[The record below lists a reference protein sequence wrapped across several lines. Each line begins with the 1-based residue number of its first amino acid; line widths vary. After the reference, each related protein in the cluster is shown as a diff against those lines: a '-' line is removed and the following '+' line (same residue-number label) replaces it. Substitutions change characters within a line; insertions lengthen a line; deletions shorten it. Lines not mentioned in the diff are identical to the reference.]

1 MRSIKTKSGFL
12 LRRLYL
18 LLPFDWNTRL
28 RLKGW
33 VFRTFSWLL
42 LDTNAYRRWA
52 YFQQGQDG
60 SLVPP
65 QQMAMTKATVGGG
78 CTEPLHDVLV
88 HHVRELHA
96 AMSQRHGRDYVEI
109 AQSSLVAPPKARA
122 IAFYLPQFHPIAEN
136 DAWWGKGFTEWT
148 NVSKAQPQFLG
159 HYQPHLPGELGFYD
173 LRLPDVMRRQIEL
186 ARLYGIEAFCFHYYW
201 FSGRRLLER
210 PLEQYLADPS
220 LDLPFCLC
228 WANENWTRRWDGME
242 TDVLLGQVYNDDND
256 EAFILDLITALRD
269 PRYLRLDGRPLVV
282 IYRPSLLPDCRRT
295 LQHWRETCRREGVG
309 EIFLAMVQFDRL
321 DPTEFGFDAALEFPP
336 HKLASGLACAN
347 AELQL
352 INPEYR
358 GYSVRYQDI
367 VQVAESMPVPD
378 YPLMRGVFPSWDNEA
393 RKPGRGY
400 TFVGSTPQLYR
411 RWLESAIGYAIEH
424 PVAGESV
431 VFINAWNEWAE
442 GAHLEPDRKYG
453 YAYLQA
459 TRDAL
464 EHSSEVHK
472 TLLLSHDAHPHGA
485 QYLALN
491 LAKELRRLGVDV
503 HVGLLGPGIL
513 EAEFGKIASVY
524 RMHGSPELHRR
535 RLAELYANGFRT
547 VIANTAVSGR
557 YAALL
562 KELGFTIVSLVHELP
577 GVIRDYEL
585 EPEVAD
591 LGRCADVIV
600 ASSLP
605 VMRAVED
612 LIEPEERAKV
622 VLRPQGLYVRSRH
635 RRASR
640 EAMHGARTRLR
651 AKLGLPD
658 AAIVALTIGYADHR
672 KGVDLMVDVAEYLVG
687 RDPRLHF
694 VWVGHWD
701 ANLRPEIEDRVARA
715 SLGEHVHFRGLDFDT
730 DDYYAGADV
739 YALYSREDPF
749 PSVVLE
755 SLSVGTPV
763 VAFRGTGGGADLLDR
778 GVGLAVPAFDSSA
791 FGDALVTA
799 ATSEPVRHA
808 LSSAAMDLIESEFSF
823 RQYAMDLVCMGAAP
837 IPKVSVVVPNYNYAR
852 YLRQRLDSVCA
863 QTFPLYE
870 LIVLDDRSTDDSLRV
885 LDALRR
891 ERGLNPDPRIIVS
904 ETNSGSVFRQ
914 WLRGVEASRGDYV
927 WIAEADDLADPGFLA
942 AVMQHLHAHPEAVL
956 GYTQSTQIDSNS
968 QQLAGDYLAYTLD
981 LSQTRWRSTYIAN
994 GAEEVAAGL
1003 AVKNTIPNVSA
1014 VVFRR
1019 EPLLKVLR
1027 DNLEEIQSLR
1037 VAGDWLVYLY
1047 LMKEGGVVFEP
1058 ASLNLH
1064 RRHAES
1070 VTLDTQVERHYNEV
1084 VSVQA
1089 RAQAMFSLDADVVM
1103 RASAYADVLRR
1114 QFGLAGT
1121 A

>member
-1 MRSIKTKSGFL
+1 MRAINAKVGFL
-12 LRRLYL
+12 LRQLYL
-18 LLPFDWNTRL
+18 ALPFDWNTRL

-33 VFRTFSWLL
+33 VFRTFSWFLSG
-42 LDTNAYRRWA
+42 TNAHRRWQ

-60 SLVPP
+60 SLIPP
-65 QQMAMTKATVGGG
+65 RQLAEPVMAAEAV
-78 CTEPLHDVLV
+78 CAEPSHEVLTQY
-88 HHVRELHA
+88 VRELYGTA
-96 AMSQRHGRDYVEI
+96 SQSHGPDYVEI
-109 AQSSLVAPPKARA
+109 AYSSLVTPPKARA

-173 LRLPDVMRRQIEL
+173 LRLPDVMRRQVEL

-210 PLEQYLADPS
+210 PLEQYLANPS

-242 TDVLLGQVYNDDND
+242 SDVLLGQVYNDDND

-269 PRYLRLDGRPLVV
+269 PRYLRLNGRPLVIV
-282 IYRPSLLPDCRRT
+282 YRPSLLPDCRRT

-309 EIFLAMVQFDRL
+309 DIFLAMVQFDRF

-336 HKLASGLACAN
+336 HKLASGLACVN

-352 INPEYR
+352 INPEYH
-358 GYSVRYQDI
+358 GHSVRYQDI
-367 VQVAESMPVPD
+367 VQAAESMPVPK

-411 RWLESAIGYAIEH
+411 RWLENAVEYAIEH

-464 EHSSEVHK
+464 EHLGETRK
-472 TLLLSHDAHPHGA
+472 AMLLSHDAHPHGA

-491 LAKELRRLGVDV
+491 LARELRQLGVDV

-513 EAEFGKIASVY
+513 EAEFEKIASVD
-524 RMHGSPELHRR
+524 RFHGAPERHRKRLGDLH
-535 RLAELYANGFRT
+535 ANGFRT
-547 VIANTAVSGR
+547 VIANTTVSGR
-557 YAALL
+557 YAAML

-577 GVIRDYEL
+577 GVIREYDL
-585 EPEVAD
+585 ESTVAD
-591 LGRCADVIV
+591 LGRCADAIV

-605 VMRAVED
+605 VVQAVQD
-612 LIEPEERAKV
+612 LIAPDQRAKI
-622 VLRPQGLYVRSRH
+622 VLKPQGLYMRSRH
-635 RRASR
+635 RRASHDTFR
-640 EAMHGARTRLR
+640 EARARLR

-658 AAIVALTIGYADHR
+658 GAIVVLTVGYADRR
-672 KGVDLMVDVAEYLVG
+672 KGVDLMVDVAEHAAG
-687 RDPRLHF
+687 RESRLHF

-701 ANLRPEIEDRVARA
+701 ANLRPEIEERIARA
-715 SLGEHVHFRGLDFDT
+715 SLSARIHFAGMDFDT

-778 GVGLAVPAFDSSA
+778 GVGLAVPAFDSRA
-791 FGDALVTA
+791 FADALLTA

-808 LSSAAMDLIESEFSF
+808 LSAAAMDLIESEFSF
-823 RQYAMDLVCMGAAP
+823 RQYAMDLMGMGAEP

-870 LIVLDDRSTDDSLRV
+870 LIVLDDRSTDESMRV
-885 LDALRR
+885 INALRG
-891 ERGLNPDPRIIVS
+891 GLSPDPRVIVN

-914 WLRGVEASRGDYV
+914 WLKGVEATKGDYV
-927 WIAEADDLADPGFLA
+927 WIAEADDLSDPGFLA
-942 AVMQHLHAHPEAVL
+942 AVMQHLQAHPGAVL
-956 GYTQSTQIDSNS
+956 GYTQSAQIDGDSK
-968 QQLAGDYLAYTLD
+968 QLAEDYLAYTND
-981 LSQTRWRSTYIAN
+981 LSQTRWRSMYAAN
-994 GAEEVAAGL
+994 GVEEVAAGL
-1003 AVKNTIPNVSA
+1003 AIKNTLPNVSA

-1019 EPLLKVLR
+1019 EPLLRALR

-1070 VTLDTQVERHYNEV
+1070 VTLDTQVERHYGEV

-1089 RAQAMFSLDADVVM
+1089 RAQAMFSLDAEVGV
-1103 RASAYADVLRR
+1103 RARAYADVLRR